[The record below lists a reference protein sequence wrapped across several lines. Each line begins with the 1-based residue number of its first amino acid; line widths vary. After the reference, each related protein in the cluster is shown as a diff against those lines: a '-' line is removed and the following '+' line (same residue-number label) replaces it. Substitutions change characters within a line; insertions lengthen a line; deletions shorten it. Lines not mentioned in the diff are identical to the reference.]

1 MKWGLLGVVT
11 LDGAD
16 EPLGRP
22 LSAEDAAILQSESPT
37 VAGHTC
43 KLIVLDGPIDV
54 GGLRAM
60 IQARLPGASDLCLRL
75 GQVDGALWWVPD
87 EHIDLEQHV
96 VAHEVPQPCDQA
108 SLQAHVA
115 RLFEKRLDRSR
126 PLWQIDVITPLAGGG
141 SALVWRIHHALADGW
156 SSVRL
161 ARQAIWD
168 DDRSDLAPGSGGRRA
183 PRPISLKAHQRL
195 AWLRAVA
202 REAPQPW
209 RRSPF
214 EGHIGA
220 RREVAFAA
228 VELDTLR
235 LVAHRTSGATVNDAV
250 LAVVAGGLRR
260 WLETQHGHLGEVRV
274 KVPVS
279 LHGNAV
285 GPEAEAG
292 NRDSFFCVDLPLET
306 GDPLDR
312 LAAIHR
318 ATRTRKEGH
327 DAQQLDAL
335 MRELGRVPP
344 LQEFANRLLSHPRS
358 FALNVSNVPGPSRP
372 VRVLGVPVV
381 GLYSLAEIRERHA
394 MRVAVVS
401 LAQSLNFGIAVD
413 PTLIS
418 GVDELAVGI
427 REEAR
432 ALCERLTTV

>member
-1 MKWGLLGVVT
+1 MKWGVGVVM
-11 LDGAD
+11 LGLED
-16 EPLGRP
+16 EPPGRP
-22 LSAEDAAILQSESPT
+22 LSAEDAAILESESPT

-54 GGLRAM
+54 DGLRAM
-60 IQARLPGASDLCLRL
+60 VQARLPRAPDLGLRL
-75 GQVDGALWWVPD
+75 GEVDGALWWVPAKR
-87 EHIDLEQHV
+87 IDLEQHV
-96 VAHEVPQPCDQA
+96 VAHDLAGPCDQA
-108 SLQAHVA
+108 GLRTEVA
-115 RLFEKRLDRSR
+115 RLFVKRLDRSR
-126 PLWQIDVITPLAGGG
+126 PPWRIDVIPHLAGGG
-141 SALVWRIHHALADGW
+141 SALIWRIHHALADG
-156 SSVRL
+156 SSCVRL
-161 ARQAIWD
+161 ARQALWD
-168 DDRSDLAPGSGGRRA
+168 EDRSDLPPGSGVRA
-183 PRPISLKAHQRL
+183 VPRPISLQAHQRL
-195 AWLRAVA
+195 SWLRAVA

-209 RRSPF
+209 LRSPF
-214 EGHIGA
+214 EGHIGG

-235 LVAHRTSGATVNDAV
+235 LVARRSFGATVNDAV

-260 WLETQHGHLGEVRV
+260 WLETQHGHLGELRV

-285 GPEAEAG
+285 GPESEAG
-292 NRDSFFCVDLPLET
+292 NRDSFFCLDLPLES

-318 ATRTRKEGH
+318 ATRIRKEGH

-335 MRELGRVPP
+335 MHQLERVPP
-344 LQEFANRLLSHPRS
+344 LREFANRVLTHPRS
-358 FALNVSNVPGPSRP
+358 FALNVSNVPGPPRP

-381 GLYSLAEIRERHA
+381 RLYSVAEIRERHA

-418 GVDELAVGI
+418 NVDELAVGI
-427 REEAR
+427 RDEAR
-432 ALCERLTTV
+432 ALCDRLTVV

>member
-1 MKWGLLGVVT
+1 MGVVG
-11 LDGAD
+11 LGRED

-22 LSAEDAAILQSESPT
+22 LSAEDAAILESESPT

-43 KLIVLDGPIDV
+43 KLIVLDGPVDV
-54 GGLRAM
+54 GGLRAVV
-60 IQARLPGASDLCLRL
+60 QARLPRAPDLCLRL
-75 GQVDGALWWVPD
+75 GEVDGALWWVPD

-96 VAHEVPQPCDQA
+96 VAHEVPEPYDQ
-108 SLQAHVA
+108 SGLQAEVA

-126 PLWQIDVITPLAGGG
+126 PLWRIDVIPRLVGGG

-161 ARQAIWD
+161 ARQALWD
-168 DDRSDLAPGSGGRRA
+168 DDRSDLAAGSGGRDV
-183 PRPISLKAHQRL
+183 PRPISLQAHQRL
-195 AWLRAVA
+195 VWLRAVA

-235 LVAHRTSGATVNDAV
+235 LVAHRSSGATVNDAV

-279 LHGNAV
+279 LHGDAV
-285 GPEAEAG
+285 GPEAERG
-292 NRDSFFCVDLPLET
+292 NRDSFFCVDLPLDA

-312 LAAIHR
+312 LAAIRR

-335 MRELGRVPP
+335 MHQLGGVPP
-344 LQEFANRLLSHPRS
+344 LQRFADRVLSHPRS
-358 FALNVSNVPGPSRP
+358 FALNVSNVPGPPRP
-372 VRVLGVPVV
+372 VRVLGLPVV
-381 GLYSLAEIRERHA
+381 GLYSLAEIREGHA

-427 REEAR
+427 RDEAR
-432 ALCERLTTV
+432 ALCDRLSVV